1 MKVEDWFEPFNDA
14 SADLRARHIC
24 IGIRALM
31 NTPERQAAVI
41 AEHQAIIDGL
51 QCKDP
56 EIAKRALLGHI
67 RTTAS
72 GLAEI

>member
-1 MKVEDWFEPFNDA
+1 MMTK
-14 SADLRARHIC
+14 SYTDLRARHIR

-51 QCKDP
+51 KSQDP
-56 EIAKRALLGHI
+56 ELAKAALLGHI